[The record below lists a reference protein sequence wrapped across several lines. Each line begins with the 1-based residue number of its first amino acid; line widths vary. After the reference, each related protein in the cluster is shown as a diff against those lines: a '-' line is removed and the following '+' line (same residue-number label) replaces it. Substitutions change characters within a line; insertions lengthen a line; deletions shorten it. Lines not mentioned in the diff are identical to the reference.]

1 MSTPLHLRL
10 VPEPPF
16 QKPIYPR
23 RHLTMMCML
32 LNVQSSE
39 WYSEFESVYRKCPG
53 IERMA
58 DEFIELLGEATAYY
72 PFDATEALR
81 DRPDYVF
88 DKHFNFAVPALLRR
102 DCIQMRRNEPV
113 ASSAVYE
120 SIALKPKSLEE
131 ADLIHLDDGSTIS
144 VKDELVH
151 YDLFDSARHR
161 WGWLGATAAKAY
173 IAMRRNFTPRH
184 TLPSSDDDDAPLS
197 QSPVQ
202 SVASAHEPA
211 HDSSDLRRRHRSP
224 CS

>member
-39 WYSEFESVYRKCPG
+39 WYSEFEEVYRKCPG
-53 IERMA
+53 IE
-58 DEFIELLGEATAYY
+58 L
-72 PFDATEALR
+72 
-81 DRPDYVF
+81 
-88 DKHFNFAVPALLRR
+88 PALLRR